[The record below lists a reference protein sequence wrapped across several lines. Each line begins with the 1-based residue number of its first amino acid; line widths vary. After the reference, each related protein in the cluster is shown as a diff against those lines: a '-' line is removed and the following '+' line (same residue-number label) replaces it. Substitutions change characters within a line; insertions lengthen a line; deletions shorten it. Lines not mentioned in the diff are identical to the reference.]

1 MKKTKLVRGLSHLL
15 ITGGIV
21 ITAISC
27 NSSGCPLN
35 NTVYSTYGFYA
46 VIEGKEEAV
55 QIQDTMTVKAYG
67 TDSILI
73 NRLTG
78 QNTMELPISY
88 NAPTDTLCLEFTNAN
103 GLLRTDTIWLDKE
116 NYPHY
121 ESPECPASMF
131 HMVTRI
137 RYTRNLIDSVLVVN
151 PNLNYNASEN
161 FKIYFR
167 SDI

>member
-1 MKKTKLVRGLSHLL
+1 MKKIKLVKGLLYL
-15 ITGGIV
+15 ILTGGAV
-21 ITAISC
+21 MTALSC
-27 NSSGCPLN
+27 STSGCPLN

-46 VIEGKEEAV
+46 FIDGKEEAV
-55 QIQDTMTVKAYG
+55 QIQDTMTVKACG

-78 QNTMELPISY
+78 QSKMELPISY

-103 GLLRTDTIWLDKE
+103 GQLRTDTIWLDKE

-121 ESPECPASMF
+121 ESPECPSSMF
-131 HMVTRI
+131 HVVTQI
-137 RYTRNLIDSVLVVN
+137 RFTRNLIDSVLVVN
-151 PNLNYNASEN
+151 PNINYNASEN

>member
-1 MKKTKLVRGLSHLL
+1 MKTSKLVRVLL
-15 ITGGIV
+15 YLLFIGGSLA
-21 ITAISC
+21 TAVSC
-27 NSSGCPLN
+27 DSTSCPLN

-46 VIEGKEEAV
+46 IMNGNEEAV
-55 QIQDTMTVKAYG
+55 QIQDTLTVKASG

-78 QNTMELPISY
+78 QNKIELPVSY
-88 NAPTDTLCLEFTNAN
+88 NAPTDTLCFEFINTN
-103 GLLRTDTIWLDKE
+103 GLSRTDTIWLDKE

-131 HMVTRI
+131 HVVTSI

-167 SDI
+167 SDL